1 MSEAKLPDKAIV
13 IHPDDNVA
21 VAKATIGKGTF
32 LSSNG
37 TRLLVT
43 QTVQPG
49 HKIALRGIASS
60 ETVLRYGEVIGL
72 ATCPIPEGSTVHN
85 HNMVPDTRSRRKQ
98 TQIDPKPVRFR
109 PASEVPCFQGYQRE
123 WGGVGTRNYVV
134 VLSTVIC
141 SSHPTQLIARHFEQ
155 RFQDDPHFDGVIPIT
170 HQEGCGGEKGE
181 DIAQL
186 MRIYTGIM
194 YHPNVAAVLV
204 VGLGCEESNVEC
216 VQGCHSSL
224 PLQLQTHTQGRVRY
238 LTIQGAGG
246 TTPTVRQGIQIVED
260 LVERARKYRRSSHS
274 AKHLLLGLQCGGSD
288 AYSGI
293 SANPALG
300 HASDLLVSC
309 GGTTVLPETPEI
321 YGAEHLL
328 MKGAAST
335 QAAEGLWRI
344 LERYKAYAAALGG
357 ELDENPSPG
366 NIAGGISN
374 IVEKSL
380 GAIRKAGNT
389 PLQAVV
395 DYAERIKRPGFVV
408 MDSPGFD
415 TPSVSGLVSSG
426 ANLVCFTTGRG
437 TPTGN
442 PIVPV
447 LKIATNSR
455 MFHHLEENMD
465 INAGTI
471 VDGTQT
477 LEEVGQRIFDT
488 ILAVASGKLAKNEVT
503 GHREFA
509 LWRAGPML

>member
-1 MSEAKLPDKAIV
+1 MSEARLSDKAIV

-21 VAKATIGKGTF
+21 VAKATIGKGTL

-49 HKIALRGIASS
+49 HKIALKGIASG

-72 ATCPIPEGSTVHN
+72 ATSPIPQGGTVHN
-85 HNMVPDTRSRRKQ
+85 HNMVPDTRGRRKA
-98 TQIDPKPVRFR
+98 TEIDPRPVRFR
-109 PASEVPCFQGYQRE
+109 PSSQVPSFQGYQRE

-141 SSHPTQLIARHFEQ
+141 SSHPSQLIARHFEQ

-186 MRIYTGIM
+186 MRVYNGIM

-224 PLQLQTHTQGRVRY
+224 PLQLQTHTRGRVRY

-246 TTPTVRQGIQIVED
+246 TTPTVKQGIEIVEE
-260 LVERARKYRRSSHS
+260 LVERARKYRRSSVS

-300 HASDLLVSC
+300 RASDLIVSC

-328 MKGAAST
+328 MRGAASS

-366 NIAGGISN
+366 NLAGGISN

-380 GAIRKAGNT
+380 GAIRKAGST
-389 PLQAVV
+389 PLQGVFN
-395 DYAERIKRPGFVV
+395 YAERINRSGFVI

-426 ANLVCFTTGRG
+426 ANVVCFTTGRG

-471 VDGTQT
+471 IDGTQT
-477 LEEVGQRIFDT
+477 LDEVGRHIFET
-488 ILAVASGKLAKNEVT
+488 ILAVASGRHAKNEVT

>member
-1 MSEAKLPDKAIV
+1 MNEVKLLEKAIV
-13 IHPDDNVA
+13 VHPKDNVA
-21 VAKATIGKGTF
+21 VAKSSIGLGSPLDF
-32 LSSNG
+32 NG
-37 TRLLVT
+37 NRLLLT

-49 HKIALRGIASS
+49 HKIALQDISKSS
-60 ETVLRYGEVIGL
+60 PVIRYGEVIGR
-72 ATCPIPEGSTVHN
+72 ATTHIVKGSTVHN
-85 HNMVPDTRSRRKQ
+85 HNMLPDNHGRQQQ
-98 TQIDPKPVRFR
+98 TSVDPKPAQFLSE
-109 PASEVPCFQGYQRE
+109 SEVPLFQGYKRE

-134 VLSTVIC
+134 ILSTVIC
-141 SSHPTQLIARHFEQ
+141 SSHPTQLIARHFENH
-155 RFQDDPHFDGVIPIT
+155 FQDVPNFDGVVAIT

-181 DIAQL
+181 DLQQL
-186 MRIYTGIM
+186 MRVYNGIM
-194 YHPNVAAVLV
+194 YHPNVAAILL

-224 PLQLQTHTQGRVRY
+224 PLQFRNHTQDRVRY

-246 TTPTVRQGIQIVED
+246 TRKTTKLGIEITEE
-260 LVERARKYRRSSHS
+260 LVERALTYQRSQVS
-274 AKHLLLGLQCGGSD
+274 ANQLLLGLECGGSD

-300 HASDLLVSC
+300 QASDLLVRC
-309 GGTTVLPETPEI
+309 GGTTVLSETPEI

-335 QAAEGLWRI
+335 EVAAGLWRI
-344 LERYKAYAAALGG
+344 IERYKAYAISLGG
-357 ELDENPSPG
+357 KLDENPSPG

-380 GAIRKAGNT
+380 GAIRKAGSS

-395 DYAERIKRPGFVV
+395 DYAEKITRPGFVI

-415 TPSVSGLVSSG
+415 TPSVSGLASAG
-426 ANLVCFTTGRG
+426 ANIVCFTTGRG

-447 LKIATNSR
+447 LKIATNSH
-455 MFHHLEENMD
+455 MFHHMEEHMD
-465 INAGTI
+465 VNAGTI
-471 VDGTQT
+471 IDGTLT
-477 LEEVGQRIFDT
+477 LEEVGQQIFSK
-488 ILAVASGKLAKNEVT
+488 ILSVASGEQAKNEIT

-509 LWRAGPML
+509 IWRAGPVL